1 MQNDELK
8 PCPHEYVPTQVG
20 HGLTQCKWCHG
31 TMMENAFIAPNHCDT
46 RAKQDAA
53 WNQRT
58 EPDELARLR
67 SRVAV
72 LEEALKDATETL
84 SSVEIPSLLDPFHS
98 PEIAALGD
106 RIGYG
111 ALMHGA
117 SALWRHKLESEGGSG
132 GEFVVGPCQK
142 TITNA
147 WMSAR
152 KALENRNE

>member
-58 EPDELARLR
+58 DADTITALQAEVARLREEKDAATQEAERRIAILEDRLDIAQGYKDCGCSHDNPDDICMGHTLLFARLAQDEEDLARLIKL
-67 SRVAV
+67 A
-72 LEEALKDATETL
+72 EDWAIADAIEA
-84 SSVEIPSLLDPFHS
+84 
-98 PEIAALGD
+98 
-106 RIGYG
+106 G
-111 ALMHGA
+111 AH
-117 SALWRHKLESEGGSG
+117 
-132 GEFVVGPCQK
+132 
-142 TITNA
+142 
-147 WMSAR
+147 
-152 KALENRNE
+152 RND